1 MKRCTAFGPNEKPKH
16 LVFVY
21 VSVDCPNI
29 MSNRAELIISKKMI
43 KMIWMNTGK
52 MEEIIASSERIE
64 IVNDF
69 TYMDSIVLAERKNVI
84 LLLG

>member
-1 MKRCTAFGPNEKPKH
+1 
-16 LVFVY
+16 
-21 VSVDCPNI
+21 
-29 MSNRAELIISKKMI
+29 
-43 KMIWMNTGK
+43 MNTGK